1 MRHLRDEADAH
12 FLYDALARLTPSA
25 EEREVFEGLADVER
39 RHIETWRRVF
49 AEHGLEV
56 DVPRPSLRARVL
68 LALAR
73 RFGPRVLLG
82 LLLREETGEVRDYLS
97 LHRDSTA
104 GVERDSART
113 LARESAEHVAALNR
127 LAGGPGEPWHQ
138 AGAGG
143 YLRNVVYGFND
154 GLTANFGLVA
164 GVIGASVPHAVIV
177 LSGVAGA
184 VADALS
190 MGASGYLA
198 ARSELEVHEN
208 EIAME
213 REEIALMPELE
224 REELALIYRARG
236 MSAERAAENAAD
248 VMRDP
253 GRALDEKVREE
264 LGIGQPHATPWREAW
279 VTGTATAVGAVLPVL
294 PFLAW
299 EGRAAAVTSF
309 VLAMAMHFAVG
320 AARSIFTGRPLLR
333 SGLDMFVVGFSVAA
347 VGYAI
352 GDVLVRALGG

>member
-1 MRHLRDEADAH
+1 
-12 FLYDALARLTPSA
+12 
-25 EEREVFEGLADVER
+25 
-39 RHIETWRRVF
+39 
-49 AEHGLEV
+49 
-56 DVPRPSLRARVL
+56 
-68 LALAR
+68 
-73 RFGPRVLLG
+73 
-82 LLLREETGEVRDYLS
+82 
-97 LHRDSTA
+97 
-104 GVERDSART
+104 
-113 LARESAEHVAALNR
+113 
-127 LAGGPGEPWHQ
+127 
-138 AGAGG
+138 
-143 YLRNVVYGFND
+143 
-154 GLTANFGLVA
+154 
-164 GVIGASVPHAVIV
+164 
-177 LSGVAGA
+177 
-184 VADALS
+184 
-190 MGASGYLA
+190 
-198 ARSELEVHEN
+198 
-208 EIAME
+208 
-213 REEIALMPELE
+213 
-224 REELALIYRARG
+224 